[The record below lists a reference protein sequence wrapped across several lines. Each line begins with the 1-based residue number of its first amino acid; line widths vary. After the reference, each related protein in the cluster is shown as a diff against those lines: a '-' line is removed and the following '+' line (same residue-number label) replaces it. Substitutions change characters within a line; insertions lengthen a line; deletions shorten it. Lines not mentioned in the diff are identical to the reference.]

1 VEIESEARG
10 ITNRETLATKIFFS
24 KEVTKRERKREG
36 KRRRSFK
43 GAASAGMK

>member
-10 ITNRETLATKIFFS
+10 ITNRETLATKIFFGRGN
-24 KEVTKRERKREG
+24 EERKKEG